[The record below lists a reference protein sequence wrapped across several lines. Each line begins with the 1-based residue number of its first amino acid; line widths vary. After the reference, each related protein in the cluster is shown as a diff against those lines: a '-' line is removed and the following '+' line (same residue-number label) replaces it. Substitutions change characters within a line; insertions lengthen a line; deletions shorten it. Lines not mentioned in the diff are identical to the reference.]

1 MTRKRIITIAGFI
14 LSILLLYLSLKDVKF
29 YEIIDTVKRGD
40 FRFVW
45 IPLIFIILAAI
56 LSAIKW
62 AKILGGNVKFSETFV
77 ALLIGLFIN
86 NVLPARIGEV
96 ARGYAISKKKGISL
110 TYSISTVLVD
120 RFFDLIGLLLL
131 TYIFLPKYS
140 LPPKVYQALYLL
152 VAFLILCIAMMIIMS
167 RKGFAKIIAYRF
179 ARTKKPRLFKI
190 ARRIMEIQENL
201 KRIQSPV
208 NIVSYIIIAFFQW
221 LCMSIGLYFAILT
234 LNISIPFRYIPFV
247 CALLNMGVAVPSS
260 PGYVGVY
267 QFLLVYL
274 LSIFD
279 VPKYE
284 GFTVSVLY
292 HASWYFPYNILGFIF
307 LMKEHL
313 KFKEIKKLE
322 EEGGQ

>member
-1 MTRKRIITIAGFI
+1 MTRKRFITIAGFV

-29 YEIIDTVKRGD
+29 YEIIDTVKKGD

-45 IPLIFIILAAI
+45 IPVIFIMLAAI

-62 AKILGGNVKFSETFV
+62 AKILGGDVKFSETFV
-77 ALLIGLFIN
+77 ALFIGLFIN

-96 ARGYAISKKKGISL
+96 ARGYAISKKKGISF
-110 TYSISTVLVD
+110 TYALSTVLVD

-131 TYIFLPKYS
+131 TYIFLPKS
-140 LPPKVYQALYLL
+140 TLPPKVYQALYLL
-152 VAFLILCIAMMIIMS
+152 IGFLILCSAMMIFMS
-167 RKGFAKIIAYRF
+167 RKKVAKIIAYRF
-179 ARTKKPRLFKI
+179 AKTKKPRLFKI
-190 ARRIMEIQENL
+190 ARRIMEVQENL
-201 KRIQSPV
+201 ARIHSPV
-208 NIVSYIIIAFFQW
+208 NIASYIIIAFFQW
-221 LCMSIGLYFAILT
+221 LCMSIGLYFAVLT
-234 LNISIPFRYIPFV
+234 LNISIPFMYIPFV

-260 PGYVGVY
+260 PGYVGIY

-279 VPKYE
+279 VPKHE
-284 GFTVSVLY
+284 GFTVSILY

-313 KFKEIKKLE
+313 KIREIQSLE
-322 EEGGQ
+322 EKS

>member
-1 MTRKRIITIAGFI
+1 MTRKRFITIAGFI

-29 YEIIDTVKRGD
+29 YEIIDTVKKGD

-45 IPLIFIILAAI
+45 IPVIFIILAAI

-62 AKILGGNVKFSETFV
+62 AKILGGDVKFSETFV
-77 ALLIGLFIN
+77 ALFIGLFIN

-96 ARGYAISKKKGISL
+96 ARGYAISKKKGISF
-110 TYSISTVLVD
+110 TYALSTVLVD

-131 TYIFLPKYS
+131 TYIFLPKS
-140 LPPKVYQALYLL
+140 TLPPKVYQALYILIG
-152 VAFLILCIAMMIIMS
+152 FLILCSAMMIFMS
-167 RKGFAKIIAYRF
+167 RKQFAKIIAYRF
-179 ARTKKPRLFKI
+179 AKTKKPRLFRI
-190 ARRIMEIQENL
+190 ARRIMEVQENL
-201 KRIQSPV
+201 ARIHSPV
-208 NIVSYIIIAFFQW
+208 NIASYIIIAFFQW
-221 LCMSIGLYFAILT
+221 LCMSIGLYFAVLT
-234 LNISIPFRYIPFV
+234 LNISIPFMYIPFV

-260 PGYVGVY
+260 PGYVGIY

-279 VPKYE
+279 VPKHE

-313 KFKEIKKLE
+313 KIREIQSLE
-322 EEGGQ
+322 GKSE